1 MKSRVLSLRIRQQI
15 AKHKEKY
22 PQDSSRVIADK
33 FKCTTNQVYRAL
45 KQDKAGLLKR
55 KQAPKKTK
63 DIEAI
68 IQEKTTEEIIEDQ
81 YKFAAAQLVTIK
93 DMPVENRTA
102 LIEKFIN
109 IRKSIQHVKLESHI
123 KRIDA
128 NIIASII
135 RRYEPEADDDR
146 VIKVYREEFEKCK
159 N

>member
-1 MKSRVLSLRIRQQI
+1 
-15 AKHKEKY
+15 
-22 PQDSSRVIADK
+22 
-33 FKCTTNQVYRAL
+33 
-45 KQDKAGLLKR
+45 LKR